1 MFLAGGSQVN
11 SRRFFGW
18 LSIVSLYLLVIAIN
32 PINCVEK
39 VTCEDGEDFWLD
51 GSMVVESAI
60 PLVENEKII
69 IDSRSF
75 RLSYYR
81 NEQLVKS
88 YPVAVGTPKTPSPI
102 GEWKIIHKGGS
113 WGGGFGARWLGINVP
128 WGIYGIHGT
137 NKPGSIGSRSSH
149 GCIRMFNHHV
159 TDLYRMV
166 KVGTPVYILGTP
178 AQVSLRKEFQLKD
191 TGKDVI
197 LLQFALRKAGF
208 DPGMADAR
216 YGPGTEMA
224 VRRLQAFFGL
234 AITGKTALN
243 EQYLLGIR

>member
-1 MFLAGGSQVN
+1 MKSRHFLEWFLVV
-11 SRRFFGW
+11 
-18 LSIVSLYLLVIAIN
+18 IVYLLLIVIS
-32 PINCVEK
+32 PINCAEK
-39 VTCEDGEDFWLD
+39 LTCEDGEDFLLN
-51 GSMVVESAI
+51 GSVVIESAI
-60 PLVENEKII
+60 PFVENERII
-69 IDSRSF
+69 IDSKSF

-102 GEWKIIHKGGS
+102 GEWRIIHKGGS

-149 GCIRMFNHHV
+149 GCIRMFNQHV
-159 TDLYRMV
+159 ADLYKMV

-178 AQVSLRKEFQLKD
+178 LQAPLRKEFQLKA
-191 TGKDVI
+191 TGKDVV

-224 VRRLQAFFGL
+224 VHRLQAFFGL
-234 AITGKTALN
+234 AVTGKTALN
-243 EQYLLGIR
+243 EQYLLGLR